1 MRFRRDD
8 LQRLSFDHSESRTQ
22 DFMTLR
28 HLTQTLFERADV
40 QRCAADTHS
49 RKKIVE
55 RAVLFKLIEK
65 PQTLLSKR
73 ERHQIPV
80 ALRSL
85 YAWRHLDPGPQR
97 LSDRLR
103 QLLHRRLLEQTPQRD
118 LDPKRFPHPRHHLC
132 RQQRMAT

>member
-8 LQRLSFDHSESRTQ
+8 LHGLSFDHSEGSTQ
-22 DFMTLR
+22 DFVTLR
-28 HLTQTLFERADV
+28 HLMQAFFERADV
-40 QRCAADTHS
+40 ERCTADT
-49 RKKIVE
+49 RGRRKIVE

-73 ERHQIPV
+73 ERHQIPI

-85 YAWRHLDPGPQR
+85 DSWRHLDSRPQR

-103 QLLHRRLLEQTPQRD
+103 QLLH
-118 LDPKRFPHPRHHLC
+118 
-132 RQQRMAT
+132 